1 MNARG
6 TKSAS
11 IATPPGG
18 VVSFP
23 THSFGSPS
31 AKDPGISR
39 SLSFSRRSAPL
50 WRVNFCDLI
59 HNEARRRRGHC
70 KCLISL
76 LPQMAH

>member
-11 IATPPGG
+11 IATPPRG

-23 THSFGSPS
+23 THSFGSLPK
-31 AKDPGISR
+31 KDLGISR
-39 SLSFSRRSAPL
+39 NLNFRQHSAPL
-50 WRVNFCDLI
+50 WRVIFRYLI
-59 HNEARRRRGHC
+59 HNEALRRSGHC

-76 LPQMAH
+76 LP